1 MATNSGGIGG
11 GSKYQ
16 GFGSED
22 LKKYSGGYDVQGIN
36 KPSGGYDPYKRK
48 GGSAF
53 DTVTKSKQI
62 VEKKKKETPKKKS
75 KKSKTKKKSESEDSD
90 DSSDDDSGSEDSS
103 EEEKPKPKK
112 ESKKGLSNPARKQ
125 SGNNKTNNPKVVKE
139 PEVKKPDLFDLFD
152 TNDSKPAQTSD
163 NMGLADLGIDFG
175 QPTQNK
181 QPAFNNMNMFENM
194 NVGAGNNQPNNMFS
208 NMAVNNPNTTQPTTF
223 SPTPAS
229 GSAWDPFGSNSQP
242 VNSVPSQSTNNV
254 TDMFGNMSMNQ
265 SSNHAPATGGGFNMF
280 EGMSQTPLNPV
291 ANSNQPKNLVDD
303 FGDFQD
309 SNPPQAVNTPAPKKD
324 DAWEM
329 GGGLFNLSGLKKD
342 SEKKDK
348 LTHHVYG
355 KPAPEA
361 NMLYTKADDLNSG
374 NIWGS
379 AFGGSTAQ
387 HTAPTNFGY
396 ASSTFPAS
404 NQPSGYTNNQFPTS
418 QPFGANQY
426 STGFGGNNMQSNSGF
441 PSTGFP
447 ASGGFPNAQS
457 QPQSNQW
464 PSQGYNTNTGGF
476 PSGTQ
481 NASPFY

>member
-1 MATNSGGIGG
+1 MASNSGGIGG

-36 KPSGGYDPYKRK
+36 KPSAGYDPYKRK

-53 DTVTKSKQI
+53 DTVSKSKQI
-62 VEKKKKETPKKKS
+62 VEKKKKETPKKKH
-75 KKSKTKKKSESEDSD
+75 KKSKAKKKSESEDSD

-112 ESKKGLSNPARKQ
+112 ESKKGLSNPGKKQ
-125 SGNNKTNNPKVVKE
+125 SGNNKTSNAKVAKE
-139 PEVKKPDLFDLFD
+139 PEVKKPDLFELFD
-152 TNDSKPAQTSD
+152 TNDSKPAQAQD
-163 NMGLADLGIDFG
+163 NMGLADMGLDFG
-175 QPTQNK
+175 QPAQTK
-181 QPAFNNMNMFENM
+181 QPTFNSMNMFENM
-194 NVGAGNNQPNNMFS
+194 NVGSGNNQPNNMFS
-208 NMAVNNPNTTQPTTF
+208 NMAVNSPNTAQTTQFNAP
-223 SPTPAS
+223 PAS
-229 GSAWDPFGSNSQP
+229 GGGWDPFGSNSQP
-242 VNSVPSQSTNNV
+242 ATNVPSQSTNNV
-254 TDMFGNMSMNQ
+254 MDMFGNMSINQ
-265 SSNHAPATGGGFNMF
+265 PSSNTPATGGGFNMF
-280 EGMSQTPLNPV
+280 EGMSQTSTN
-291 ANSNQPKNLVDD
+291 NQSKSMVDD

-309 SNPPQAVNTPAPKKD
+309 SNPPPAVNKPAPKKD

-379 AFGGSTAQ
+379 AFGGPSVQ

-396 ASSTFPAS
+396 ANSTFPTS

-418 QPFGANQY
+418 QPFGGNQY

-441 PSTGFP
+441 PSSGFP
-447 ASGGFPNAQS
+447 SSGGFPNAQP

-464 PSQGYNTNTGGF
+464 PTQGYNGNTGGF

-481 NASPFY
+481 NTSPFY